1 MQIYW
6 YLTAPDGAKPWSKN
20 GNRTVDF
27 PYLTQVAKA
36 VDHLGF
42 TGALLATGAHD
53 AWTLGASLI
62 TATERMKF
70 LIAIQPG
77 LISPTLLAKM
87 AVTFNQFSKGR
98 VLLNVVGGDKNT
110 LGAYGLHLEH
120 DERYVLSDE
129 YLQVLRP
136 LLNEQGVSLHGKHV
150 HVENAKLAVDNGGYP
165 PPALWFGGS
174 SPAAHQVAAKHVD
187 TYLSW
192 GETPPQAAEKIAE
205 VRDLAATHNRELKF
219 GIRLYVIVRETDELA
234 WQAVDELYA
243 SMDEEAI
250 NARQNLAKGS
260 DSVGQKRM
268 SALHNNIKPE
278 NPRDLEIYPGLW
290 AGIGLVRPGP
300 GTAIVGSP
308 ETVERVLKEYQ
319 DIGVDVFILSGFP
332 LLEEAYRFSELV
344 LPRLQLDD
352 NRPVKNTNAA
362 QQNYTWGNI
371 WDRPINPEEGGIP
384 STQTEQPA

>member
-6 YLTAPDGAKPWSKN
+6 YLTAPDGARPWSKD
-20 GNRTVDF
+20 GNRTVNF
-27 PYLTQVAKA
+27 PYLKQVAQA

-53 AWTLGASLI
+53 AWTLGSALI
-62 TATERMKF
+62 NETERMKF

-77 LISPTLLAKM
+77 MISPTLLAKM

-98 VLLNVVGGDKNT
+98 LLLNVVGGDKNT
-110 LGAYGLHLEH
+110 LGAYGIHLEH

-129 YLQVLRP
+129 YLQALRP
-136 LLNEQGVSLHGKHV
+136 LLNEEGVTVKGKHV
-150 HVENAKLAVDNGGYP
+150 HIENAKLAVDNGGYA

-205 VRDLAATHNRELKF
+205 VRDLAASHGRKLKF
-219 GIRLYVIVRETDELA
+219 GIRLYVIVRETDEKA
-234 WQAVDELYA
+234 WQAVDELYE

-250 NARQNLAKGS
+250 NARKNFAKDS

-268 SALHNNIKPE
+268 SELHNNVKPE

-319 DIGVDVFILSGFP
+319 AIGVDVFILSGFP

-344 LPRLQLDD
+344 LPRLQLDHD
-352 NRPVKNTNAA
+352 NPAA
-362 QQNYTWGNI
+362 APESKQNYTWGNI
-371 WDRPINPEEGGIP
+371 WDRPIDHSAQEA
-384 STQTEQPA
+384 SLEQNA

>member
-6 YLTAPDGAKPWSKN
+6 YLTAPDGARPWSKD
-20 GNRTVDF
+20 GNRTVNF
-27 PYLTQVAKA
+27 PYLKQVAQA

-53 AWTLGASLI
+53 AWTLGSALI
-62 TATERMKF
+62 NETERMKF

-77 LISPTLLAKM
+77 MISPTLLAKM

-98 VLLNVVGGDKNT
+98 LLLNVVGGDKNT
-110 LGAYGLHLEH
+110 LGAYGIHLEH

-129 YLQVLRP
+129 YLQALRP
-136 LLNEQGVSLHGKHV
+136 LLNEEGVTVKGKHV
-150 HVENAKLAVDNGGYP
+150 HIENAKLAVDNGGYA

-205 VRDLAATHNRELKF
+205 VRDFAASHGRKLKF
-219 GIRLYVIVRETDELA
+219 GIRLYVIVRETDEKA
-234 WQAVDELYA
+234 WQAVDELYE

-250 NARQNLAKGS
+250 NARKNFAKGS

-268 SALHNNIKPE
+268 SELHNNVKPE

-319 DIGVDVFILSGFP
+319 AIGVDVFILSGFP

-344 LPRLQLDD
+344 LPRLQLDHD
-352 NRPVKNTNAA
+352 NPAA
-362 QQNYTWGNI
+362 APESKQNYTWGNI
-371 WDRPINPEEGGIP
+371 WDRPIDHSAQEA
-384 STQTEQPA
+384 SLEQNA

>member
-6 YLTAPDGAKPWSKN
+6 YLTAPDGHRPWSED
-20 GNRTVDF
+20 GNRTVNF
-27 PYLTQVAKA
+27 PYLKQVAQA

-62 TATERMKF
+62 NETERMKF

-77 LISPTLLAKM
+77 MISPTLLAKM

-98 VLLNVVGGDKNT
+98 LLLNVVGGDKNT
-110 LGAYGLHLEH
+110 LGAYGIHLEH

-129 YLQVLRP
+129 YLQALRP
-136 LLNEQGVSLHGKHV
+136 LLNEQEVTIKGKHV
-150 HVENAKLAVDNGGYP
+150 HIENAKLAVDNGGYA

-174 SPAAHQVAAKHVD
+174 SAAAHQVAAKHVD

-205 VRDLAATHNRELKF
+205 VKALAKAQGREMKF

-234 WQAVDELYA
+234 WQEVDKLYA
-243 SMDEEAI
+243 SMDDKAI

-268 SALHNNIKPE
+268 TALHNNVKPE
-278 NPRDLEIYPGLW
+278 NPRDLEIHPGLW

-308 ETVERVLKEYQ
+308 ETVERILKEYQ
-319 DIGVDVFILSGFP
+319 DIGIDVFILSGFP

-344 LPRLQLDD
+344 LPRLQLDHQT
-352 NRPVKNTNAA
+352 PQQHTQAVKN
-362 QQNYTWGNI
+362 NYTWGNI
-371 WDRPINPEEGGIP
+371 WDRPIE
-384 STQTEQPA
+384 QTAAATESNT